1 MVSAVEPGSNL
12 VTFVTIGITLELT
25 PNLCTNVPLLSN
37 DGEVVRV
44 GCDSCVDPGE
54 SISLDC
60 TPLNSAEPDSFTYR
74 WTAVF
79 ETETISSSS
88 MIIVS
93 DLGSY
98 TCSVENPSGTGSAE
112 ATSFFACKLIAV
124 CALHIN
130 F

>member
-1 MVSAVEPGSNL
+1 M
-12 VTFVTIGITLELT
+12 
-25 PNLCTNVPLLSN
+25 SN
-37 DGEVVRV
+37 DEEVVRV

-54 SISLDC
+54 SITLDC
-60 TPLNSAEPDSFTYR
+60 TPLNSTEPDSFTYR
-74 WTAVF
+74 WTATF
-79 ETETISSSS
+79 ENGTITNNFSSSS

-98 TCSVENPSGTGSAE
+98 TCAVENLSGTGRAE